1 MGGYGP
7 LLFTCPFYN
16 LLLVYSKI
24 GWCHHYHSHTHEVG
38 TSPPPFTSPPPCN
51 DASYA
56 KNHLMPSSLMWFSS
70 YRAHNSPSFM
80 PMCSSPSSSVACGA
94 HFLRWGCGPRRTV
107 IWQLQL
113 YHQWMFSQ
121 CILRPFSSCSNCI
134 FLIDGWVPMRL
145 DCPLWLRFSPAWC
158 VAHRIDSLDLLIYT
172 PFTSACCV
180 IRASYLMSAWGVVSF
195 AFIPGEK
202 WLCRWQNKKNPT
214 YSMQDIATLRG
225 PTLGPVV
232 WL

>member
-38 TSPPPFTSPPPCN
+38 TPPPSFTSPPPCN

-80 PMCSSPSSSVACGA
+80 PCAPLSIFICGLWGPLSAMGVWPKNDSDLAAPTIPSMDVFPMHFKTIRQLLQLHFSDWWMGTHEIGLSSLTEIQPCMV
-94 HFLRWGCGPRRTV
+94 CGPPH
-107 IWQLQL
+107 WQFGFTHL
-113 YHQWMFSQ
+113 YAIYVCMLCDTRVVLDECLGSS
-121 CILRPFSSCSNCI
+121 ILCF
-134 FLIDGWVPMRL
+134 
-145 DCPLWLRFSPAWC
+145 
-158 VAHRIDSLDLLIYT
+158 YT
-172 PFTSACCV
+172 WWEMIVQVTEQ
-180 IRASYLMSAWGVVSF
+180 
-195 AFIPGEK
+195 EK
-202 WLCRWQNKKNPT
+202 
-214 YSMQDIATLRG
+214 SDI
-225 PTLGPVV
+225 
-232 WL
+232 